1 MLQKE
6 FFERTGINLTEQEF
20 NQVHAIYMQA
30 GDNVDKDQFC
40 ADWKKHHDSDLLHI
54 FYNQVNRLE
63 TELKQTKNE
72 VYELALYI
80 MDQAEV
86 CSAPTLREKA
96 IQMLGIETY
105 LRIKIQKGYNLWQ
118 LDKDALVEILSENK
132 SK

>member
-20 NQVHAIYMQA
+20 NQVHAMYLESGQNME
-30 GDNVDKDQFC
+30 KDQFC
-40 ADWKKHHDSDLLHI
+40 ADWKKHHDSKLLHI
-54 FYNQVNRLE
+54 FYNQADRLKDK
-63 TELKQTKNE
+63 LDQKRNE
-72 VYELALYI
+72 IHELAIYI
-80 MDQAEV
+80 LEQAEV

-118 LDKDALVEILSENK
+118 LDKDALVEILSK
-132 SK
+132 TK

>member
-20 NQVHAIYMQA
+20 DQVHAIYMQA

-40 ADWKKHHDSDLLHI
+40 ADWKKHHDSMLLHI
-54 FYNQVNRLE
+54 FYNKAYRMKDKLDQKR
-63 TELKQTKNE
+63 NE
-72 VYELALYI
+72 IHELAIYI
-80 MDQAEV
+80 LEQAEI

-118 LDKDALVEILSENK
+118 KDLDALVEILSK
-132 SK
+132 TK

>member
-40 ADWKKHHDSDLLHI
+40 ADWKKHHDSKLLHI
-54 FYNQVNRLE
+54 FYNQADSMKDKLDQKR
-63 TELKQTKNE
+63 NE
-72 VYELALYI
+72 IHELAIYI
-80 MDQAEV
+80 LEQAEEN
-86 CSAPTLREKA
+86 STPSLREKA

-118 LDKDALVEILSENK
+118 KDLDALVEILSK
-132 SK
+132 TK